1 MGERPMEAGDEE
13 YSAEGDEKE
22 LLMLR
27 TISGVDK
34 DTETM
39 GHHPVGGKGK
49 DLGEFVDIR
58 EVREKRKEEE
68 DDEGNKSLLL
78 PTSPHNWYN
87 QGWFWETFF
96 KEIQMQLSNPSIQK
110 VAI

>member
-13 YSAEGDEKE
+13 LGGVEEYSAAGDEKE

-27 TISGVDK
+27 MISGGDK

-39 GHHPVGGKGK
+39 AHPVETQLGGK
-49 DLGEFVDIR
+49 DFGEFVDIR

-68 DDEGNKSLLL
+68 DDEGDRSLLL
-78 PTSPHNWYN
+78 PTSPHN
-87 QGWFWETFF
+87 
-96 KEIQMQLSNPSIQK
+96 
-110 VAI
+110 